1 LSESAQRRGA
11 DPAAI
16 LNQLTRVRAWAPG
29 VLSHPWR
36 WLLGWWFA
44 LFVGAQLAV
53 LAFSP
58 SSYRRGSVARG
69 LLQVH
74 EAAGRSL
81 LGFTLLMA
89 LFNLVV
95 IHILVVTAN
104 AYGLA
109 AFALDAV
116 VRVLVLELI
125 PLAAPLYVAVNYS
138 IPAGSELRRAR
149 QGGAFARLTAQ
160 GLDPLSREVLPRVLG
175 GLSAVVLLAAVS
187 CVISLLL
194 AYFSIYGFTW
204 AAVAPYSHA
213 VGQIFGPTVTL
224 IFCLKTILFALTAIL
239 LPLVHG
245 LGADAT
251 RTHFEVRG
259 LVQMLALMLLIEI
272 LSLVGNYY

>member
-1 LSESAQRRGA
+1 MSESAHHRGA
-11 DPAAI
+11 GSAAI
-16 LNQLTRVRAWAPG
+16 LNQITQARAWAPH
-29 VLSHPWR
+29 VLMHPWR
-36 WLLGWWFA
+36 WLAGWWFA

-58 SSYRRGSVARG
+58 SSYRRGSGARS

-149 QGGAFARLTAQ
+149 QGGTFARLADE

-175 GLSAVVLLAAVS
+175 GLSAVILLAAVS

-194 AYFSIYGFTW
+194 AYFSIYGFTS
-204 AAVAPYSHA
+204 AALASYSHA
-213 VGQIFGPTVTL
+213 VGQIFDPAVTL
-224 IFCLKTILFALTAIL
+224 IFCLKTLLFALTAVL

-245 LGADAT
+245 LSVDAA
-251 RTHFEVRG
+251 RTHLEVRG